1 MYPAV
6 SQLAL
11 QMALELTWKNS
22 FSVVGLLASNLLV
35 YMFFKGIE
43 AQFGTWNNHGENNFS
58 ADLATAWR
66 HKVGREYTGTRIFLP
81 KGYARA
87 LTNLHQNSPLSE
99 ASGLCSHLEPEHLFQ
114 RTKYCCVQTLGTLN
128 NHGVT
133 KYRLVSE
140 YKVDFTRNCQTTKN
154 WPSTVNLR
162 KMLTI
167 TRKTIKKRFKGPI
180 FLTVNRRR
188 WPPTVTLVLP
198 MRLDPDAGKFKTIAY
213 SVRGIL

>member
-6 SQLAL
+6 SQLA
-11 QMALELTWKNS
+11 
-22 FSVVGLLASNLLV
+22 FLASNLLV
-35 YMFFKGIE
+35 HIFSFKGIE
-43 AQFGTWNNHGENNFS
+43 AHFGTWNNHGENNFS

-66 HKVGREYTGTRIFLP
+66 HKVGREYTGTRNFRQ
-81 KGYARA
+81 KVARVRWS
-87 LTNLHQNSPLSE
+87 TSHQNSPLSE

-114 RTKYCCVQTLGTLN
+114 RTKYCCVQTLGTLS

-140 YKVDFTRNCQTTKN
+140 YKVDFTHNCQTTEN

-162 KMLTI
+162 NILTI

-198 MRLDPDAGKFKTIAY
+198 MRLDLDAGKFKTIAY
-213 SVRGIL
+213 SVRGIR